1 MHWFA
6 EIQANLRIQ
15 PILLRTAISC
25 DSCGGGHTAPFKSC
39 LAVSVAG
46 RLNLSGAVF
55 DHAELDPVLGKVL
68 HCADR
73 VASDASKHENTA
85 QHRVECCF
93 EALARLENVLL

>member
-15 PILLRTAISC
+15 PILLRAAISC
-25 DSCGGGHTAPFKSC
+25 DSRGRGHTAPFKSC

-55 DHAELDPVLGKVL
+55 DHAEFDPVLAKVL

-73 VASDASKHENTA
+73 VASNTSKHENTA
-85 QHRVECCF
+85 QDRVKRGF
-93 EALARLENVLL
+93 EALARLKYVLL